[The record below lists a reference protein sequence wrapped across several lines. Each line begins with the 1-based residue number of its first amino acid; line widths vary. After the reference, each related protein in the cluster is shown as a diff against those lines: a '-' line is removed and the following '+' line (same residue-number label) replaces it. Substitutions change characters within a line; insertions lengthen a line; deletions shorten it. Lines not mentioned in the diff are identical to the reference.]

1 MTLAFGINGANVT
14 KDLPFS
20 QACENNKAPILDKLA
35 AIFHAPGLVLEIGTG
50 TGQHAVHFA
59 SHLSHLT
66 WQPSDHPQ
74 NYQLCQPRIKQA
86 GLANLNPPKP
96 LDVCQSD
103 WGFPKAVGGVFSANT
118 AHIMSWPEVERL
130 FAGVAANLAPGSAFC
145 LYGPFSYEGQHTSA
159 SNLNFDRHLRS
170 QNPSMGIRDMSDL
183 IALADRCRLSLDED
197 IDMPANNRM
206 TVWRRE
212 A

>member
-1 MTLAFGINGANVT
+1 MTSAFGINGANVT
-14 KDLPFS
+14 QDLPFS
-20 QACENNKAPILDKLA
+20 QACENNKEPILDKLA

-59 SHLSHLT
+59 GHLPHLT

-74 NYQLCQPRIKQA
+74 NYQLCLPRIRQA

-103 WGFPKAVGGVFSANT
+103 WGLPGPVTGVFSANT
-118 AHIMSWPEVERL
+118 AHIMSWPEVERM
-130 FAGVAANLAPGSAFC
+130 FAGVATILAPESAFC
-145 LYGPFSYEGQHTSA
+145 LYGPFSYGSQHTSA

-183 IALADRCRLSLDED
+183 IALAGRCGLSLDED
-197 IDMPANNRM
+197 LDMPANNRI
-206 TVWRRE
+206 TVWRRQ